1 MSDYPDVALRVTVR
15 EANGVPVPG
24 LEPFDFEV
32 NEDRV
37 PEARPLIAVEP
48 VINPDLPVSIVLLID
63 ISGSMAGQPLNDAKE
78 AAQALIDQLGEGEQ
92 IAVIA
97 FAGAIDLDT
106 IDTAREHPPTTD
118 RSAAATLIDGLE
130 ALGGTPL
137 YDALY
142 KGTLWAQEATPGH
155 RAIVLLTDGVDEDP
169 GSVVAS
175 EETPIEEATRANVPV
190 FTIGL
195 GRLIDSGWLERVAR
209 RTGGTYQET
218 PDSADLPELFLNVL
232 DRLKQQYIV
241 TYESGLPEDGEVHR
255 VSVHVEVEDRQAQDE
270 AEIGP
275 VPLGEEPPAP
285 EPSETATPVTPTV
298 APTHT
303 PMPAPTRSSDLAGQ
317 EPTIWRWLIAL
328 IAVAAG
334 LGLVAVAFIGFL
346 AWRRKKRQ
354 SAKREQ
360 EHCLS
365 CGRLLAPGEVC
376 PDCGPDGGRFRK
388 PD

>member
-1 MSDYPDVALRVTVR
+1 MNIVRRGIVALLLSALSVPGTVAAAQPPPTDLSVRIVDGDVSDYPDVALRVTVR

-175 EETPIEEATRANVPV
+175 VT
-190 FTIGL
+190 
-195 GRLIDSGWLERVAR
+195 AR
-209 RTGGTYQET
+209 R
-218 PDSADLPELFLNVL
+218 AA
-232 DRLKQQYIV
+232 V
-241 TYESGLPEDGEVHR
+241 T
-255 VSVHVEVEDRQAQDE
+255 
-270 AEIGP
+270 
-275 VPLGEEPPAP
+275 
-285 EPSETATPVTPTV
+285 
-298 APTHT
+298 
-303 PMPAPTRSSDLAGQ
+303 
-317 EPTIWRWLIAL
+317 
-328 IAVAAG
+328 
-334 LGLVAVAFIGFL
+334 
-346 AWRRKKRQ
+346 
-354 SAKREQ
+354 
-360 EHCLS
+360 
-365 CGRLLAPGEVC
+365 
-376 PDCGPDGGRFRK
+376 
-388 PD
+388 